1 MAQSADTSIDAGLSG
16 LAVRNAINDN
26 LAALYSSNSGSTAPS
41 PTVGGMEWLDNS
53 VTPPV
58 LRIRNNAN
66 TAWIAVSPETVPAN
80 TLRGNPTGSAAAV
93 GEVSMAQLRTM
104 LGHAQSLASNGYAVL
119 PGGVVVQWLTTGA
132 AGSGVNGSVAF
143 PISFPSA
150 CTGIWCQYA
159 NTGGDAAVGDN
170 YIAQVRAVS
179 TGGFTIRN
187 LGPLSAVFFVLA
199 VGY

>member
-1 MAQSADTSIDAGLSG
+1 MAQSSDFVVDDGSG
-16 LAVRNAINDN
+16 VSLLAQLNAMLPA
-26 LAALYSSNSGSTAPS
+26 LASGNSGSGEPPS
-41 PTVGGMEWLDNS
+41 PVAGMRWLDNGA
-53 VTPPV
+53 TPPV
-58 LRIRNNAN
+58 HRLRNNAN
-66 TAWIAVSPETVPAN
+66 SAWLPLLPETVPAN

-132 AGSGVNGSVAF
+132 AGSGVNGTVAF
-143 PISFPSA
+143 PISFPAA
-150 CTGIWCQYA
+150 CSGIWCQYA
-159 NTGGDAAVGDN
+159 NTGGDSAVGDN

-187 LGPLSAVFFVLA
+187 LGPLSAVFYVLA
-199 VGY
+199 VGF